1 MANAAASIKDM
12 EKHSNKQYLP
22 PFIGAP
28 SEQTEA
34 ETTAASKEPQVKEQL
49 VPMAVNKSDP
59 EPNSVGMELDNPF
72 WISVSG
78 YQPDCAYLVYRFF
91 LDIGHIVDKSFTET
105 NLMYLKYFCMMD
117 CEIALSYDG
126 QKIGYGGDILVHVK
140 PENPVRQTRI
150 EPTIE
155 KITQPAVGI
164 AANDQPDVGLSPLCL
179 VDTDTEK
186 LKKLKQLEK
195 LEKQPKVVE
204 EVAAKQAKEK
214 PEKLSLI
221 MEEAAKQPEE
231 NSEKLSQDVE
241 EAAKLANEK
250 PETLPKNVEK
260 AASSKLAKDQKRQ
273 VARRKL
279 TFGQW
284 LKHKISYIFYFY

>member
-1 MANAAASIKDM
+1 MANAAAAIKDV

-22 PFIGAP
+22 PFIAAP

-49 VPMAVNKSDP
+49 VPMAVIKSDP

-78 YQPDCAYLVYRFF
+78 YQPDCAYSVYRFF

-126 QKIGYGGDILVHVK
+126 QRIGYGGDILVHVK
-140 PENPVRQTRI
+140 PENPVLQTRI
-150 EPTIE
+150 EPTKQ
-155 KITQPAVGI
+155 KIKQPAVGT
-164 AANDQPDVGLSPLCL
+164 AANNEPDIGLSPLCL

-195 LEKQPKVVE
+195 LEKPEKQPKVVE
-204 EVAAKQAKEK
+204 EAAAKQPKENPEKLSQIVEEAAKLVKEK
-214 PEKLSLI
+214 PEKLP
-221 MEEAAKQPEE
+221 K
-231 NSEKLSQDVE
+231 VV
-241 EAAKLANEK
+241 EK
-250 PETLPKNVEK
+250 P
-260 AASSKLAKDQKRQ
+260 ASPKLAKEQKRQ